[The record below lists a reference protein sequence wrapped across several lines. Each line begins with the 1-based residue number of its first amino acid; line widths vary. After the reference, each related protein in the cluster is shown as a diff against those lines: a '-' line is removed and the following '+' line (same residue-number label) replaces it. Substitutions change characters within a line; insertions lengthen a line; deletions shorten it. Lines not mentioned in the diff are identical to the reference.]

1 MATKHEFRGPDGMA
15 RTIRLLASNCEA
27 ATKGLSRTLLIA
39 VSAPD
44 PVSTPDCE
52 HASPRGFRIQTLDDG
67 MGPNEIAT
75 LMGTIYGFLDTIED
89 GYAREFGDSF
99 SEDVDQARGTHG
111 HASGMAVVPV
121 EPSRSRPWSLGAAG
135 AAGTSKK
142 I

>member
-1 MATKHEFRGPDGMA
+1 MAAKHEFRGPDGMA
-15 RTIRLLASNCEA
+15 RKIRLLASNCEA
-27 ATKGLSRTLLIA
+27 ATEGMSRTLLIA

-89 GYAREFGDSF
+89 EYSREFGSTF
-99 SEDVDQARGTHG
+99 REAVDEARGTHG

-121 EPSRSRPWSLGAAG
+121 EPGRSRPWARGTVGAAN
-135 AAGTSKK
+135 TTKK
-142 I
+142 S

>member
-1 MATKHEFRGPDGMA
+1 MAAKHEFRGPDGMA
-15 RTIRLLASNCEA
+15 RKIRLLASNCEA
-27 ATKGLSRTLLIA
+27 ATEGMSRTLLIA

-44 PVSTPDCE
+44 PVSTPNCE

-89 GYAREFGDSF
+89 EYSREFGESF
-99 SEDVDQARGTHG
+99 RESVDRARGTHG

-121 EPSRSRPWSLGAAG
+121 KPSRSRPWPRDGARVC
-135 AAGTSKK
+135 
-142 I
+142 

>member
-1 MATKHEFRGPDGMA
+1 MAAKHEFRGPDGMA
-15 RTIRLLASNCEA
+15 RKIRLLASNCKA
-27 ATKGLSRTLLIA
+27 ATDGMSRTLLIA

-75 LMGTIYGFLDTIED
+75 RMGTIYGFLDTIED
-89 GYAREFGDSF
+89 EYSREFGESF
-99 SEDVDQARGTHG
+99 RDAVDRARGTHG

-121 EPSRSRPWSLGAAG
+121 EPSRSRPWARGAAH
-135 AAGTSKK
+135 AADTIKK

>member
-1 MATKHEFRGPDGMA
+1 MAAKHEFRGPDGMA
-15 RTIRLLASNCEA
+15 RKIRLLASNCEA
-27 ATKGLSRTLLIA
+27 ATEGMSRTLLIA

-89 GYAREFGDSF
+89 G
-99 SEDVDQARGTHG
+99 
-111 HASGMAVVPV
+111 
-121 EPSRSRPWSLGAAG
+121 
-135 AAGTSKK
+135 
-142 I
+142 

>member
-1 MATKHEFRGPDGMA
+1 MAAKHEIPGPDGMA
-15 RTIRLLASNCEA
+15 HKIRLLASACEA
-27 ATKGLSRTLLIA
+27 ATEGMPRTLLIA

-44 PVSTPDCE
+44 PVSTPDCA

-89 GYAREFGDSF
+89 GYAREFGESF
-99 SEDVDQARGTHG
+99 RDAVDDARGTHG
-111 HASGMAVVPV
+111 HASGMAVVPT
-121 EPSRSRPWSLGAAG
+121 EPSRSRPWPRSAAG
-135 AAGTSKK
+135 AAGSIKK